1 MVQVF
6 PPKIERIHFAP
17 FDIGSR
23 YMQNVATKASV
34 IINVVRA
41 EIVHLCACENAKKKE
56 QRARGSEEM
65 AWHIPATA

>member
-1 MVQVF
+1 
-6 PPKIERIHFAP
+6 
-17 FDIGSR
+17 
-23 YMQNVATKASV
+23 MQNVATKASV
-34 IINVVRA
+34 IIDVVRA